1 MSNIATFHANYQS
14 FWHNGHGRGK
24 QKGVWISGGAGR
36 AGGAPLLTQHEYV
49 LKTTTYQNNNSEGW
63 SWSLSWVTCDIPGQS
78 LHLMLRFTMS
88 WWFHSTKMPQN
99 LSLRTISHCRERVA
113 WVCSSLTSE
122 RFFVCGWF
130 RCWLSWAIVSGSEWS
145 WWTQASSQELHY
157 ISLQQ
162 LRGMTHLQSKT
173 VALSTPPAT
182 GPPATRLFLL
192 LGMWNNDLDWVK
204 YLAVSEVMETA
215 DGSCADCFHTL
226 SQEES
231 DECSTRHQTELL
243 HNTEYRAGPA
253 VASYFIQ

>member
-63 SWSLSWVTCDIPGQS
+63 SWSLWHSWPKLAHDAEVYNVMMIAFYQDVAKLESEDNFS
-78 LHLMLRFTMS
+78 L
-88 WWFHSTKMPQN
+88 Q
-99 LSLRTISHCRERVA
+99 RVA

-157 ISLQQ
+157 IS
-162 LRGMTHLQSKT
+162 
-173 VALSTPPAT
+173 PPAAEGDDSFTEQNSGFVTTT
-182 GPPATRLFLL
+182 GHRATRHQ
-192 LGMWNNDLDWVK
+192 
-204 YLAVSEVMETA
+204 AVFATWDVEQWFGFSEISGSVWSDGEASLQTDHVLIVSTHCHRRRVMSA
-215 DGSCADCFHTL
+215 G
-226 SQEES
+226 
-231 DECSTRHQTELL
+231 STRHQTGLL